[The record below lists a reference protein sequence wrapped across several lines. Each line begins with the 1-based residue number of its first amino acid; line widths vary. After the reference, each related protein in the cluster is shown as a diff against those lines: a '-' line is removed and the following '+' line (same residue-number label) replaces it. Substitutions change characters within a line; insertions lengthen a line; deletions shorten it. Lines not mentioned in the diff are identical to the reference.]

1 MEKLLTPR
9 FGILEKKER
18 SLFIFEYFFSPRNVI
33 TCYIKIMIIPH
44 NVIYLLNK
52 NISIR
57 FEYSYTQIIFM
68 ELLIISL
75 PSLVYHSDYLSTKG
89 EPLTPGILLSYT
101 MSEYLSQ
108 YKSELI
114 ERYIKNQI
122 SNSEND
128 TLHALLQHNRS
139 AHTATERDIFAQLTL
154 WVLLH
159 APAREIATT
168 RENVNVKTTCSLPLK
183 TSENAQKSVKNTS
196 AVVFARLKGML
207 MPPKPKQPKG
217 LNYLRAFNYI

>member
-75 PSLVYHSDYLSTKG
+75 SSLVYHSDCLSTKR
-89 EPLTPGILLSYT
+89 EPLSWNTT
-101 MSEYLSQ
+101 V
-108 YKSELI
+108 
-114 ERYIKNQI
+114 
-122 SNSEND
+122 
-128 TLHALLQHNRS
+128 LHYVRIPIN
-139 AHTATERDIFAQLTL
+139 I
-154 WVLLH
+154 
-159 APAREIATT
+159 
-168 RENVNVKTTCSLPLK
+168 
-183 TSENAQKSVKNTS
+183 
-196 AVVFARLKGML
+196 
-207 MPPKPKQPKG
+207 
-217 LNYLRAFNYI
+217 